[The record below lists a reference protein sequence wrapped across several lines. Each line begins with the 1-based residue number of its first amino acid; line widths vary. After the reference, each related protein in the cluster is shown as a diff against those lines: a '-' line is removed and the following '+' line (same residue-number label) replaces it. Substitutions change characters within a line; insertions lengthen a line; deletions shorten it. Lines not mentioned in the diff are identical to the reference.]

1 MAITR
6 SDRSTEKGSSAAL
19 SATIV
24 DMWRL
29 LRTFR
34 PDQLDGSGDQSECRE
49 PNETASKPAPRT
61 WLEQHLEHMVDQFAD
76 ALAARLSWDAPA
88 KTDEPLLLTRA
99 QVAATLQIT
108 VRTLDRWT
116 ERGLVPEPMRIG
128 GTSRWLRED
137 IEAWFKKRGGAQ

>member
-1 MAITR
+1 MAIARKTR
-6 SDRSTEKGSSAAL
+6 STDKGSSARLAG
-19 SATIV
+19 TIV
-24 DMWRL
+24 DLVRL
-29 LRTFR
+29 VRTF
-34 PDQLDGSGDQSECRE
+34 DANQLAGSPDQSECRE

-76 ALAARLSWDAPA
+76 ALAARLAWDTPGQ
-88 KTDEPLLLTRA
+88 TDEPLLLTRA

-137 IEAWFKKRGGAQ
+137 IEAWLKKRGGTQ